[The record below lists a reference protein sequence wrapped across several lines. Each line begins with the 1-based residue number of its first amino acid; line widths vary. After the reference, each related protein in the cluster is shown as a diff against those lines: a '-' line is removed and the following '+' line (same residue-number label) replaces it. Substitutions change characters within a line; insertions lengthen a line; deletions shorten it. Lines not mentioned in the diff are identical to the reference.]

1 MPELVEFQVPA
12 RLIVIEP
19 AVETVDVLGDL
30 YSAAKRQWL
39 NDEVLNRFAF
49 PFRIFGGDPLGGDLT
64 AGAYVFLQNQ
74 NGWRIRPAEADGE
87 LTVVGNLYAEDA
99 ELPVFTPTL
108 GGFTVPVFLE
118 RSSLTQS
125 VTVDGSAPADSV
137 WSLEEKDDVV
147 SGVEFLRKIDSGRWR
162 IVDDQLIFY
171 DADGITPLQTFDLFG
186 ADGQPTSTAPFER
199 VPAP

>member
-125 VTVDGSAPADSV
+125 VTVDGSAPADAV